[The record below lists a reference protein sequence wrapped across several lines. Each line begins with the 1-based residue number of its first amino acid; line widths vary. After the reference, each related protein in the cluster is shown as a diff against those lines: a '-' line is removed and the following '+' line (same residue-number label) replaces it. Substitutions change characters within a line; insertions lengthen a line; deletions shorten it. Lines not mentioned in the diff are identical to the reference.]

1 MNSKKCLNRK
11 RIIGWQRILLLLF
24 TIHYSLF
31 TFSQVGTWKNYLAY
45 HEIQQICAAGDYLFV
60 RASND
65 LYQYNQKDQSIYT
78 YDRTNGLS
86 DTNIKLI
93 AWNKQAKR
101 LIAVYDNSNI
111 DLVETN
117 GNVTNISA
125 LYTKTMTEDKTVN
138 SIRIEGNYAYLV
150 CGFGI
155 VKVNMQRAE
164 IAETYTPN
172 HPEYPTSL
180 PAEDNSDYDKYIELV
195 KTLSPDGP
203 HYNHFGFMRFLNNK
217 LYTCNGD
224 YTHSSGI
231 QIYDNNNWINYQN
244 EGISDVTGLSYMGA
258 FCLDVDPKN
267 ENHIFAGSRNGLYEF
282 KDGQFV
288 SFYNSNN
295 SPIEPFDG
303 KTLEYELVSDVK
315 YDSNGDIWLLN
326 SSAPNAS
333 MIRYANGSFT
343 KLNHAELMKLNS
355 GAIKNRSNAE
365 MRGMFFDS
373 QGLMWF
379 VNNNWYTPAFYQYDT
394 NSDKLTA
401 YENFVNQDGTVQ
413 NPQLGVRC
421 IAEDLQYNIWIGTS
435 AGPFVFERK
444 EINNGGTTL
453 TQVKVPRND
462 GTNFA
467 DYLLANTDILS
478 MAIDGGNRKWFG
490 TNGNGVYLISADNM
504 TQILHFTTADSP
516 LLSNIVKS
524 IAVNPASGEVFFGT
538 DNGLCSYISDAT
550 QSNTEMTSDNV
561 WAYPNPVE
569 PNYTGPITITGLT
582 LNADVKILSANG
594 AIINEGRSNGGTY
607 TWDGCDQEGRRV
619 ASGVYM
625 VATATS
631 DGKKGTVCKIAIIN

>member
-45 HEIQQICAAGDYLFV
+45 HEIQQICAAGNYLFV

-365 MRGMFFDS
+365 MRGIFFDS

-421 IAEDLQYNIWIGTS
+421 IAEDLQHNIWIGTS

-607 TWDGCDQEGRRV
+607 TWDGCDQKGRRV

>member
-45 HEIQQICAAGDYLFV
+45 HEIQQICAAGNYLFV

-326 SSAPNAS
+326 SSAPNTS
-333 MIRYANGSFT
+333 MIRYVNGSFT

-365 MRGMFFDS
+365 MRGIFFDS

-379 VNNNWYTPAFYQYDT
+379 VNNNWYTPALYQYDT

-421 IAEDLQYNIWIGTS
+421 IAEDLQHNIWIGTS

-462 GTNFA
+462 GTNYA

-607 TWDGCDQEGRRV
+607 TWDGCDQKGRRV

-631 DGKKGTVCKIAIIN
+631 DRKKGTVCKIAIIN

>member
-180 PAEDNSDYDKYIELV
+180 PEEDNSDYDKYIELV

-504 TQILHFTTADSP
+504 TQISHFTTADSP

>member
-45 HEIQQICAAGDYLFV
+45 HEIQQICAAGNYLFV

-180 PAEDNSDYDKYIELV
+180 PEEDNSDYDKYIELV

-326 SSAPNAS
+326 SSAPNTS
-333 MIRYANGSFT
+333 MIRYVNGSFT

-421 IAEDLQYNIWIGTS
+421 IAEDLQHNIWIGTS
-435 AGPFVFERK
+435 AGPFIFERK

-607 TWDGCDQEGRRV
+607 TWDGCDQKGRRV

>member
-11 RIIGWQRILLLLF
+11 RIIGWQRILLLLL

-45 HEIQQICAAGDYLFV
+45 HEIQQICAAGNYLFV

-326 SSAPNAS
+326 SSAPNTS
-333 MIRYANGSFT
+333 MIRYVNGSFT

-355 GAIKNRSNAE
+355 SAIKNRSNAE
-365 MRGMFFDS
+365 MRGIFFDS

-421 IAEDLQYNIWIGTS
+421 IAEDLQHNIWIGTS

-462 GTNFA
+462 GTNYA

-607 TWDGCDQEGRRV
+607 TWDGCDQKGRRV

>member
-607 TWDGCDQEGRRV
+607 TWDGCDQKGRRV

>member
-45 HEIQQICAAGDYLFV
+45 HEIQQICAAGNYLFV

-303 KTLEYELVSDVK
+303 KTLEYELVSDIK

-326 SSAPNAS
+326 SSAPNTS
-333 MIRYANGSFT
+333 MIRYVNGSFT

-365 MRGMFFDS
+365 MRGIFFDS

-421 IAEDLQYNIWIGTS
+421 IAEDLQHNIWIGTS

-462 GTNFA
+462 GTNYA

-607 TWDGCDQEGRRV
+607 TWDGCDQKGRRV

>member
-45 HEIQQICAAGDYLFV
+45 HEIQQICAAGNYLFV

-326 SSAPNAS
+326 SSAPNTS
-333 MIRYANGSFT
+333 MIRYVNGSFT

-365 MRGMFFDS
+365 MRGIFFDS

-413 NPQLGVRC
+413 NPQLSVRC
-421 IAEDLQYNIWIGTS
+421 IAEDLQHNIWIGTS

-462 GTNFA
+462 GTNYA

-607 TWDGCDQEGRRV
+607 TWDGCDQKGRRV

-631 DGKKGTVCKIAIIN
+631 DRKKGTVCKIAIIN

>member
-45 HEIQQICAAGDYLFV
+45 HEIQQICAAGNYLFV

-326 SSAPNAS
+326 SSAPNTS
-333 MIRYANGSFT
+333 MIRYVNGSFT

-365 MRGMFFDS
+365 MRGIFFDS

-401 YENFVNQDGTVQ
+401 YENFVNQDGTVL

-421 IAEDLQYNIWIGTS
+421 IAEDLQHNIWLGTS

-504 TQILHFTTADSP
+504 TQISHFTTADSP

-607 TWDGCDQEGRRV
+607 TWDGCDQKGRRV

>member
-326 SSAPNAS
+326 SSAPNTS
-333 MIRYANGSFT
+333 MIRYVNGSFT

-421 IAEDLQYNIWIGTS
+421 IAEDLQHNIWIGTS

-462 GTNFA
+462 GTNYA

-607 TWDGCDQEGRRV
+607 TWDGCDQKGRRV

>member
-45 HEIQQICAAGDYLFV
+45 HEIQQICAAGNYLFV

-138 SIRIEGNYAYLV
+138 SIRIEGKYAYLV

-180 PAEDNSDYDKYIELV
+180 PEEDNSDYDKYIELV

-326 SSAPNAS
+326 SSAPNTS
-333 MIRYANGSFT
+333 MIRYVNGSFT

-365 MRGMFFDS
+365 MRGIFFDS

-421 IAEDLQYNIWIGTS
+421 IAEDLQHNIWIGTS

-607 TWDGCDQEGRRV
+607 TWDGCDQKGRRV

>member
-1 MNSKKCLNRK
+1 
-11 RIIGWQRILLLLF
+11 LLLLF

-45 HEIQQICAAGDYLFV
+45 HEIQQICAAGNYLFV

-231 QIYDNNNWINYQN
+231 QIYDNNKWINYQN

-303 KTLEYELVSDVK
+303 KTLEYEIVSDVK

-326 SSAPNAS
+326 SSAPNTS
-333 MIRYANGSFT
+333 MIRYVNGSFT

-365 MRGMFFDS
+365 MRGIFFDS

-421 IAEDLQYNIWIGTS
+421 IAEDLQHNIWIGTS

-462 GTNFA
+462 GTNYA

-607 TWDGCDQEGRRV
+607 TWDGCDQKGRRV

>member
-31 TFSQVGTWKNYLAY
+31 IFSQVGTWKNYLAY

-326 SSAPNAS
+326 SSAPNTS
-333 MIRYANGSFT
+333 MIRYVNGSFT

-355 GAIKNRSNAE
+355 SAIKNRSNAE
-365 MRGMFFDS
+365 MRGIFFDS

-401 YENFVNQDGTVQ
+401 YEKFVNQDGTVQ

-421 IAEDLQYNIWIGTS
+421 IAEDLQHNIWIGTS

-462 GTNFA
+462 GTNYA

-607 TWDGCDQEGRRV
+607 TWDGCDQKGRRV

>member
-45 HEIQQICAAGDYLFV
+45 HEIQQICAAGNYLFV

-86 DTNIKLI
+86 DTNIK
-93 AWNKQAKR
+93 

-326 SSAPNAS
+326 SSAPNTS
-333 MIRYANGSFT
+333 MIRYVNGSFT

-365 MRGMFFDS
+365 MRGIFFDS

-379 VNNNWYTPAFYQYDT
+379 INNNWYTPAFYQYDT

-421 IAEDLQYNIWIGTS
+421 IAEDLQHNIWIGTS

-607 TWDGCDQEGRRV
+607 TWDGCDQKGRRV

>member
-1 MNSKKCLNRK
+1 
-11 RIIGWQRILLLLF
+11 LLLLF

-65 LYQYNQKDQSIYT
+65 LYQYNQKDQNIYT

-326 SSAPNAS
+326 SSAPNTS
-333 MIRYANGSFT
+333 MIRYVNGSFT
-343 KLNHAELMKLNS
+343 KLNHEELMKLNS
-355 GAIKNRSNAE
+355 SAIKNRSNAE
-365 MRGMFFDS
+365 MRGIFFDS

-421 IAEDLQYNIWIGTS
+421 IAEDLQHNIWIGTS

-607 TWDGCDQEGRRV
+607 TWDGCDQKGRRV

>member
-1 MNSKKCLNRK
+1 MNSKKCLNKK

-45 HEIQQICAAGDYLFV
+45 HEIQQICAAGNYLFV

-326 SSAPNAS
+326 SSAPNTS
-333 MIRYANGSFT
+333 MIRYVNGSFT

-365 MRGMFFDS
+365 MRGIFFDS

-421 IAEDLQYNIWIGTS
+421 IAEDLQHNIWIGTS

-462 GTNFA
+462 GTNYV

-607 TWDGCDQEGRRV
+607 TWDGCDQKGRRV

>member
-180 PAEDNSDYDKYIELV
+180 PEEDNSDYDKYIELV

-421 IAEDLQYNIWIGTS
+421 IAEDLQHNIWIGTS

-524 IAVNPASGEVFFGT
+524 MAVNPASGEVFFGT

-607 TWDGCDQEGRRV
+607 TWDGCDQKGRRV

>member
-45 HEIQQICAAGDYLFV
+45 HEIQQICAAGNYLFV

-303 KTLEYELVSDVK
+303 KTLEYELVTDVK
-315 YDSNGDIWLLN
+315 YDSNGNIWLLN
-326 SSAPNAS
+326 SSAPTTS
-333 MIRYANGSFT
+333 MIKYANGTFT

-365 MRGMFFDS
+365 MRGIFFDS

-607 TWDGCDQEGRRV
+607 TWDGCDQKGRRV

>member
-45 HEIQQICAAGDYLFV
+45 HEIQQICAAGNYLFV

-326 SSAPNAS
+326 SSAPNTS
-333 MIRYANGSFT
+333 MIRYVNGSFT

-355 GAIKNRSNAE
+355 GEIKNRSNAE
-365 MRGMFFDS
+365 MRGIFFDS

-421 IAEDLQYNIWIGTS
+421 IAEDLQHNIWIGTS

-607 TWDGCDQEGRRV
+607 TWDGCDQKGRRV

>member
-45 HEIQQICAAGDYLFV
+45 HEIQQICAAGNYLFV

-421 IAEDLQYNIWIGTS
+421 IAEDLQHNIWIGTS

-462 GTNFA
+462 GTNYA

-607 TWDGCDQEGRRV
+607 TWDGCDQKGRRV

>member
-45 HEIQQICAAGDYLFV
+45 HEIQQICAAGNYLFV

-180 PAEDNSDYDKYIELV
+180 PEEDNSDYDKYIELV

-326 SSAPNAS
+326 SSAPNTS
-333 MIRYANGSFT
+333 MIRYVNGSFT

-365 MRGMFFDS
+365 MRGIFFDS

-421 IAEDLQYNIWIGTS
+421 IAEDLQHNIWIGTS

-607 TWDGCDQEGRRV
+607 TWDGCDQKGRRV

>member
-45 HEIQQICAAGDYLFV
+45 HEIQQICAAGNYLFV

-326 SSAPNAS
+326 SSAPNTS
-333 MIRYANGSFT
+333 MIRYVNGSFT

-365 MRGMFFDS
+365 MRGIFFDS

-421 IAEDLQYNIWIGTS
+421 IAEDLQHNIWIGTS

-462 GTNFA
+462 GTNYA

-524 IAVNPASGEVFFGT
+524 IAVNPASGEVCFGT

-607 TWDGCDQEGRRV
+607 TWDGCDQKGRRV

>member
-45 HEIQQICAAGDYLFV
+45 HEIQQICAAGNYLFV

-326 SSAPNAS
+326 SSAPNTS
-333 MIRYANGSFT
+333 IIRYVNGSFT

-365 MRGMFFDS
+365 MRGIFFDS

-421 IAEDLQYNIWIGTS
+421 IAEDLQHNIWIGTS

-607 TWDGCDQEGRRV
+607 TWDGCDQKGRRV

>member
-326 SSAPNAS
+326 SSAPNTS
-333 MIRYANGSFT
+333 MIRYVNGSFT

-421 IAEDLQYNIWIGTS
+421 IAEDLQHNIWIGTS

-607 TWDGCDQEGRRV
+607 TWDGCDQKGRRV

>member
-1 MNSKKCLNRK
+1 
-11 RIIGWQRILLLLF
+11 LLLLF

-45 HEIQQICAAGDYLFV
+45 HEIQQICAAGNYLFV

-326 SSAPNAS
+326 SSAPNTS
-333 MIRYANGSFT
+333 MIRYVNGSFT

-365 MRGMFFDS
+365 MRGIFFDS

-394 NSDKLTA
+394 NSDKLTT

-421 IAEDLQYNIWIGTS
+421 IAEDLQHNIWIGTS

-462 GTNFA
+462 GTNYA

-607 TWDGCDQEGRRV
+607 TWDGCDQKGRRV

>member
-31 TFSQVGTWKNYLAY
+31 TFSQVGTWRNYLAY
-45 HEIQQICAAGDYLFV
+45 HEIQQICAAGNYLFV

-326 SSAPNAS
+326 SSAPNTS
-333 MIRYANGSFT
+333 MIRYVNGSFT

-355 GAIKNRSNAE
+355 SAIKNRSNAE
-365 MRGMFFDS
+365 MRGIFFDS

-421 IAEDLQYNIWIGTS
+421 IAEDLQHNIWIGTS

-462 GTNFA
+462 GTNYA

-607 TWDGCDQEGRRV
+607 TWDGCDQKGRRV

>member
-180 PAEDNSDYDKYIELV
+180 PEEDNSDYDKYIELV

-326 SSAPNAS
+326 SSAPNTS
-333 MIRYANGSFT
+333 MIRYVNGSFT

-421 IAEDLQYNIWIGTS
+421 IAEDLQHNIWIGTS

-607 TWDGCDQEGRRV
+607 TWDGCDQKGRRV

>member
-180 PAEDNSDYDKYIELV
+180 PEEDNSDYDKYIELV

-224 YTHSSGI
+224 YTLSSGI
-231 QIYDNNNWINYQN
+231 QIYANNNWINYQN

-365 MRGMFFDS
+365 MRGIFFDS

-504 TQILHFTTADSP
+504 TQISHFTTADSP

>member
-45 HEIQQICAAGDYLFV
+45 HEIQQICAAGNYLFV

-326 SSAPNAS
+326 SSAPNTS
-333 MIRYANGSFT
+333 MIRYVNGSFT

-365 MRGMFFDS
+365 MRGIFFDS

-379 VNNNWYTPAFYQYDT
+379 VNNNWYTPAFSQSDT

-421 IAEDLQYNIWIGTS
+421 IAEDLQHNIWIGTS

-462 GTNFA
+462 GTNYA

-607 TWDGCDQEGRRV
+607 TWDGCDQKGRRV

-631 DGKKGTVCKIAIIN
+631 DRKKGTVCKIAIIN

>member
-45 HEIQQICAAGDYLFV
+45 HEIQQICAAGNYLFV

-303 KTLEYELVSDVK
+303 KTLEYEIVSDVK

-326 SSAPNAS
+326 SSAPNTS
-333 MIRYANGSFT
+333 MIRYVNGSFT

-365 MRGMFFDS
+365 MRGIFFDS

-421 IAEDLQYNIWIGTS
+421 IAEDLQHNIWIGTS

-462 GTNFA
+462 GTNYA

-607 TWDGCDQEGRRV
+607 TWDGCDQKGRRV